1 MEARPN
7 PTIKPSGRRA
17 WIVVAVI
24 SGSLG
29 ALVAI
34 LAMAVLTPQLS
45 PLLRDAVPFFKQRSS
60 ALTESP
66 AAIMRWYRQFD
77 AEAEAQVAAAER
89 YYDRYVEWELMLE
102 QVQPVSAYAQTRLE
116 DPGAPADDPPYA
128 IWAFFVDPSD
138 VVELREEGIV
148 AVRGKVVFIN
158 ASNIFLGDCQ
168 MLTAKDG

>member
-7 PTIKPSGRRA
+7 PTVKPSGRRA
-17 WIVVAVI
+17 WIMVAVI

-34 LAMAVLTPQLS
+34 LAMAILTPPLS
-45 PLLRDAVPFFKQRSS
+45 PLMRDAVPFFRQRSP

-66 AAIMRWYRQFD
+66 AAIMQWYRQFD

-89 YYDRYVEWELMLE
+89 YYERYVEWELMLD

-116 DPGAPADDPPYA
+116 DPSAPPDDPPYE

-138 VVELREEGIV
+138 VMDLREEEIV
-148 AVRGKVVFIN
+148 SVRGKVVFIN

-168 MLTAKDG
+168 ILASKDG